1 MGTVLG
7 LLFLLA
13 VSGFIA
19 YTGDLLG
26 RRFGKKR
33 LTAFGLRPKH
43 TAILFTIVSGVFIA
57 VLTLGTAFGISPTVR
72 QALTQGEA
80 LVRRNSRLRHSIRAL
95 SGQVGGLTAT
105 L

>member
-33 LTAFGLRPKH
+33 LSAFGLRPKH
-43 TAILFTIVSGVFIA
+43 TAILFTVVSGVLVA
-57 VLTLGTAFGISPTVR
+57 VLTLGTAVGISPTVR
-72 QALTQGEA
+72 LALTQGEV
-80 LVRRNSRLRHSIRAL
+80 LVRRNSRLRHSIKGL
-95 SGQVGGLTAT
+95 TGQVR
-105 L
+105 